1 MSDAMS
7 DEKQTEKS
15 DLLSQ
20 VQEVIDEIRPYLQGD
35 GGDCEL
41 MGVEEDGT
49 VQLRFVGACGGC
61 PSSTATLK
69 MGIENALRERVPQV
83 KEVVQV
89 F

>member
-1 MSDAMS
+1 MSNTEEAFAQARM
-7 DEKQTEKS
+7 DELQP
-15 DLLSQ
+15 L
-20 VQEVIDEIRPYLQGD
+20 IDEIRPYLQGD

-41 MGVEEDGT
+41 IGVESNGT

-69 MGIENALRERVPQV
+69 MGIENFLREKAPWV

>member
-1 MSDAMS
+1 MSD
-7 DEKQTEKS
+7 TPTRT
-15 DLLSQ
+15 Q
-20 VQEVIDEIRPYLQGD
+20 VQALIDEIRPYLQGD

-41 MGVEEDGT
+41 IDFDETNGT

-69 MGIENALRERVPQV
+69 YGIENFLREKLPWVR
-83 KEVVQV
+83 EVVQV

>member
-1 MSDAMS
+1 MDGTMSETAKGRLPEI
-7 DEKQTEKS
+7 EK
-15 DLLSQ
+15 
-20 VQEVIDEIRPYLQGD
+20 VIDEIRPYLQGD

-41 MGVEEDGT
+41 IGLDGDGT
-49 VQLRFVGACGGC
+49 VQIRFVGACGGC

-69 MGIENALRERVPQV
+69 MGIENYLREKLPWV

>member
-1 MSDAMS
+1 MSETSQKAS
-7 DEKQTEKS
+7 D
-15 DLLSQ
+15 DRLAQ
-20 VQEVIDEIRPYLQGD
+20 VQTVINEIRPYLQGD

-41 MGVEEDGT
+41 IAIDDDGT

-61 PSSTATLK
+61 PSANATLK
-69 MGIENALRERVPQV
+69 MGIENFLKEKAPWV

>member
-1 MSDAMS
+1 MSQTS
-7 DEKQTEKS
+7 DR
-15 DLLSQ
+15 LSE
-20 VQEVIDEIRPYLQGD
+20 VQPVIDEIRPYLQGD

-41 MGVEEDGT
+41 IDIDDDGT

-69 MGIENALRERVPQV
+69 MGIENYLKEKLPWV

>member
-1 MSDAMS
+1 MSDPIGQDRLSEA
-7 DEKQTEKS
+7 QT
-15 DLLSQ
+15 L
-20 VQEVIDEIRPYLQGD
+20 IDEIRPYLQGD

-41 MGVEEDGT
+41 IGVDDDGT
-49 VQLRFVGACGGC
+49 IQLRFVGACGGC

-69 MGIENALRERVPQV
+69 NGIENFLREKAPWV

>member
-1 MSDAMS
+1 MSETIDTRTTL
-7 DEKQTEKS
+7 QG
-15 DLLSQ
+15 
-20 VQEVIDEIRPYLQGD
+20 VIDEIRPYLQGD

-41 MGVEEDGT
+41 IDFDEDEGT

-69 MGIENALRERVPQV
+69 HGIENYLREKLPWVR
-83 KEVVQV
+83 EVTQV

>member
-1 MSDAMS
+1 MNQDPRLA
-7 DEKQTEKS
+7 ELQK
-15 DLLSQ
+15 L
-20 VQEVIDEIRPYLQGD
+20 IDEIRPYLQGD

-41 MGVEEDGT
+41 MGVEDNGD
-49 VQLRFVGACGGC
+49 VLLRFVGACQGC

-69 MGIENALRERVPQV
+69 MGIENFLKEKAPWV

>member
-1 MSDAMS
+1 MSDTSAR
-7 DEKQTEKS
+7 EAELQP
-15 DLLSQ
+15 L
-20 VQEVIDEIRPYLQGD
+20 IDEIRPYLQGD

-41 MGVEEDGT
+41 IAVDDDGT
-49 VQLRFVGACGGC
+49 VHLRFVGACGGC

-69 MGIENALRERVPQV
+69 MGIENFLKEKAPWV

>member
-1 MSDAMS
+1 MSQTS
-7 DEKQTEKS
+7 DR
-15 DLLSQ
+15 LSE
-20 VQEVIDEIRPYLQGD
+20 VQPVIDEIRPYLQGD

-41 MGVEEDGT
+41 IDIDDDGV

-69 MGIENALRERVPQV
+69 MGIENYLKEKLPWV

>member
-1 MSDAMS
+1 MS
-7 DEKQTEKS
+7 EKPETTPTER
-15 DLLSQ
+15 LAE
-20 VQEVIDEIRPYLQGD
+20 VQKVIDEIRPYLQGD

-41 MGVEEDGT
+41 IGVDEDGT

-61 PSSTATLK
+61 PSATATLK
-69 MGIENALRERVPQV
+69 MGIENFLREKTPWV

>member
-1 MSDAMS
+1 MSETSEKAS
-7 DEKQTEKS
+7 D
-15 DLLSQ
+15 DRLAQ
-20 VQEVIDEIRPYLQGD
+20 VQTVINEIRPYLQGD

-41 MGVEEDGT
+41 IAIDDDGT

-61 PSSTATLK
+61 PSANATLK
-69 MGIENALRERVPQV
+69 MGIENFLKEKAPWV

>member
-1 MSDAMS
+1 MTEDPRLTEA
-7 DEKQTEKS
+7 QT
-15 DLLSQ
+15 L
-20 VQEVIDEIRPYLQGD
+20 IDEIRPYLQGD

-41 MGVEEDGT
+41 MGIEDNGD
-49 VQLRFVGACGGC
+49 VLLKFVGACQGC

-69 MGIENALRERVPQV
+69 MGIENFLKEKAAWV

>member
-1 MSDAMS
+1 MSEATTA
-7 DEKQTEKS
+7 EV
-15 DLLSQ
+15 Q
-20 VQEVIDEIRPYLQGD
+20 VLIDEIRPYLQGD

-41 MGVEEDGT
+41 IDCDREGGT

-69 MGIENALRERVPQV
+69 MGIENYLREKLPWV

>member
-1 MSDAMS
+1 MS
-7 DEKQTEKS
+7 QTSNRLAEA
-15 DLLSQ
+15 Q
-20 VQEVIDEIRPYLQGD
+20 PVIDEIRPYLQGD

-41 MGVEEDGT
+41 IDIDDEGT
-49 VQLRFVGACGGC
+49 IQLRFVGACGGC

-69 MGIENALRERVPQV
+69 MGIENYLKEKLPWV

>member
-1 MSDAMS
+1 MSQTS
-7 DEKQTEKS
+7 DR
-15 DLLSQ
+15 LSE
-20 VQEVIDEIRPYLQGD
+20 VQPVIDEIRPYLQGD

-41 MGVEEDGT
+41 IDIDEDGT

-69 MGIENALRERVPQV
+69 MGIENYLKEKLPWV

>member
-1 MSDAMS
+1 MSETLNDRLP
-7 DEKQTEKS
+7 E
-15 DLLSQ
+15 
-20 VQEVIDEIRPYLQGD
+20 VQAVIDDIRPYLQGD

-41 MGVEEDGT
+41 IGIDDDGT

-61 PSSTATLK
+61 PSATATLK
-69 MGIENALRERVPQV
+69 MGIENYLREKLTWV

>member
-1 MSDAMS
+1 MGHMSEEAQK
-7 DEKQTEKS
+7 E
-15 DLLSQ
+15 
-20 VQEVIDEIRPYLQGD
+20 VQALIDEIRPYLQGD

-41 MGVEEDGT
+41 IDFDQKEGT

-61 PSSTATLK
+61 PSATATLK
-69 MGIENALRERVPQV
+69 LGIENFLRERLPWV

>member
-1 MSDAMS
+1 MSDPKETANQ
-7 DEKQTEKS
+7 DRLT
-15 DLLSQ
+15 Q
-20 VQEVIDEIRPYLQGD
+20 VQAVIDEIRPYLQGD

-41 MGVEEDGT
+41 IGVDDDGT

-69 MGIENALRERVPQV
+69 MGIENVLKEKTPWV